1 MSSEWFN
8 TGTATDAQGNNI
20 PAHVTTT
27 SGIQGYSGQRLPG
40 HSPQWVVHVYGTQT
54 ALSTL
59 SGKNGV
65 GKPSDSAIEDMLQN
79 ATGLSRTK
87 SEWDRA
93 FTVG

>member
-1 MSSEWFN
+1 MTNWGFLDVLI
-8 TGTATDAQGNNI
+8 A
-20 PAHVTTT
+20 V
-27 SGIQGYSGQRLPG
+27 
-40 HSPQWVVHVYGTQT
+40 
-54 ALSTL
+54 ALACL
-59 SGKNGV
+59 SGV